1 MRKIKKWK
9 DFYLFIY
16 DVKTT
21 GCIYFVAFVFFYLV
35 YGFIDPGNATTLDSW
50 TCMQFIIACFL
61 IGLGQGLIIPKNDIS
76 VPRILL
82 WGLLSMLIT
91 VGFSEGFRW
100 FNSYPRWYSLIFYS
114 VIAISFI
121 FMWLAFYWRLQRETK
136 VLNDALNKFK
146 EINKA

>member
-1 MRKIKKWK
+1 
-9 DFYLFIY
+9 
-16 DVKTT
+16 
-21 GCIYFVAFVFFYLV
+21 
-35 YGFIDPGNATTLDSW
+35 
-50 TCMQFIIACFL
+50 MQFIIACFL

-146 EINKA
+146 EINKG